1 MKERE
6 EKQKKHIKTWK
17 RRKNEHHKWNTG
29 QVTKESE
36 IEQKKR
42 KTREEER
49 SENNELNIERKKR
62 KIRRRQRK
70 DQCK

>member
-1 MKERE
+1 MK
-6 EKQKKHIKTWK
+6 
-17 RRKNEHHKWNTG
+17 
-29 QVTKESE
+29 KESE
-36 IEQKKR
+36 RELKKR

-70 DQCK
+70 DQCKWNEERREEVKRWYICIMIVEEEV

>member
-49 SENNELNIERKKR
+49 SENKEQNIERKKE
-62 KIRRRQRK
+62 KK
-70 DQCK
+70 DKKKTKKRSV